1 MKKLT
6 KPWFENYNMSHEI
19 TEITAHVDQNLAY
32 AFAEYVDTITPKE
45 GGEDTV
51 TPNKAIYILRRG
63 EDDIWKATYIMW
75 NRNPR
80 EE

>member
-1 MKKLT
+1 
-6 KPWFENYNMSHEI
+6 
-19 TEITAHVDQNLAY
+19 LAY

-63 EDDIWKATYIMW
+63 EDDIWKATDIMW